1 MESLEDESDFVIKV
15 VGGVSANGQI
25 IHVND
30 KPSFLD
36 VISKVKVHK
45 RLERQWGAAKSK
57 KHHCWFEQSK
67 GGDESSFPLVTFF
80 NLNVVVSPLHV
91 ELSKEGELSKV
102 IDEVGDEG

>member
-57 KHHCWFEQSK
+57 KHHCWFKQSK
-67 GGDESSFPLVTFF
+67 RHDESSFPLVTFF
-80 NLNVVVSPLHV
+80 DSNVVISPSYV
-91 ELSKEGELSKV
+91 KLSKERELAKV
-102 IDEVGDEG
+102 VDKVRDER